1 MQQETKVK
9 FIHAADLHIDSPMRG
24 LDTYDGAPIDQLRAA
39 TRRALIGLV
48 DLALREKVDLVI
60 LAGDIYD
67 RELGDFRA
75 ALFFREQMIRLVGA
89 GVRVFIVKGN
99 HDAEGQISKRLPDVQ
114 GVHVFSSRTAEVID
128 LPHLGVA
135 VHGKSFPERIVSE
148 DLVPSYHEPIAGR
161 FNIGVLHTSLTGRI
175 GHDPYAPTDV
185 ETLSAKNYDY
195 FALGHIHA
203 REVVREANPR
213 IVFPGNLQGRHVG
226 ETGSKGCELVIV
238 DGNMVTSAE
247 HVSLDVVRWH
257 NLTVDATGLETVTT
271 LAQKF
276 QDACKG
282 CISGAQDRLHAMR
295 VTVQGE
301 SALHALEARDPGS
314 IAAAIQAATQ
324 DFVLADL
331 WIESVHLELRSPI
344 DREAVAQRPDAVG
357 EVVRLVDE
365 LAADDDALR
374 AWILANLDKLPNL
387 PPDLADVDPSKLTG
401 EELRAYLAEAEA
413 TVLSK
418 LTAASA

>member
-1 MQQETKVK
+1 MK

-24 LDTYDGAPIDQLRAA
+24 LDTYDGAPVDLLRGA

-67 RELGDFRA
+67 RDLGDFRA

-89 GVRVFIVKGN
+89 GIQIFIIKGN

-128 LPHLGVA
+128 LAGLGVA

-148 DLVPSYHEPIAGR
+148 DLAPSYHEPVAGR
-161 FNIGVLHTSLTGRI
+161 FNIGVLHTSLTGRV

-185 ETLSAKNYDY
+185 ATLSAKGYDY
-195 FALGHIHA
+195 FALGHVHA

-213 IVFPGNLQGRHVG
+213 IVFPGNLQGRDVG

-238 DGNMVTSAE
+238 DGNTITSAE

-257 NLTVDATGLETVTT
+257 DLTLDATGLETVTS

-276 QDACKG
+276 QDGCKSCVAG
-282 CISGAQDRLHAMR
+282 TQDRLHAMR
-295 VTVQGE
+295 VTIQGE
-301 SALHALEARDPGS
+301 SALHAIEARDPGS
-314 IAAAIQAATQ
+314 LAAAIQAATQ
-324 DFVLADL
+324 DFVIADL
-331 WIESVHLELRSPI
+331 WIESVHLKLRSPI
-344 DREAVAQRPDAVG
+344 DREAAAQRPDAVG
-357 EVVRLVDE
+357 EVIRLVDE
-365 LAADDDALR
+365 LVANDGELR
-374 AWILANLDKLPNL
+374 TWILENLDKLPNL
-387 PPDLADVDPSKLTG
+387 PPDLSDVDPGKLTV
-401 EELRAYLAEAEA
+401 EQLRAFLADAEA

-418 LTAASA
+418 LSAAGA

>member
-1 MQQETKVK
+1 MK

-24 LDTYDGAPIDQLRAA
+24 LDTYDGAPVDQLRAA

-48 DLALREKVDLVI
+48 DLALREKVDLVV

-75 ALFFREQMIRLVGA
+75 AIFFREQMIRLVNA
-89 GVRVFIVKGN
+89 GILVFVVKGN

-128 LPHLGVA
+128 LPNLGVA
-135 VHGKSFPERIVSE
+135 VHGRSFPERVVSE
-148 DLVPSYHEPIAGR
+148 DLVPSYHEPVAGR
-161 FNIGVLHTSLTGRI
+161 FNIGVLHTSLTGRV

-185 ETLSAKNYDY
+185 ATLSAKNYDY
-195 FALGHIHA
+195 FALGHVHA

-238 DGNMVTSAE
+238 DGNTITSAE
-247 HVSLDVVRWH
+247 HVALDVVRWH
-257 NLTVDATGLETVTT
+257 DLTLDATGLDTVTA
-271 LAQKF
+271 LAQRF
-276 QDACKG
+276 QEACRS
-282 CISGAQDRLHAMR
+282 CVAGAQDRLHAMR

-301 SALHALEARDPGS
+301 TTLYALEARDPGS
-314 IAAAIQAATQ
+314 VAAAIQAATQ
-324 DFVLADL
+324 DFAIADL
-331 WIESVHLELRSPI
+331 WIESVRLALRSPI
-344 DREAVAQRPDAVG
+344 DREAAAQRPDAVG

-365 LAADDDALR
+365 LAASDDALR
-374 AWILANLDKLPNL
+374 TWALANLDKLPTI
-387 PPDLADVDPSKLTG
+387 PSDLVDIEPGKLTI
-401 EELRAYLAEAEA
+401 EQLRAFLTDAEA

-418 LTAASA
+418 LSAAGA

>member
-1 MQQETKVK
+1 MK

-24 LDTYDGAPIDQLRAA
+24 LDTYDGAPVDQLRAA

-67 RELGDFRA
+67 RDLGDFRA
-75 ALFFREQMIRLVGA
+75 ALFFREQMIRLVEG
-89 GVRVFIVKGN
+89 GILIFIVKGN

-128 LPHLGVA
+128 LAELGVA

-148 DLVPSYHEPIAGR
+148 DLVPSYHEPVAGR
-161 FNIGVLHTSLTGRI
+161 FNIGVLHTSLTGRV

-185 ETLSAKNYDY
+185 ATMLAKNYDY

-238 DGNMVTSAE
+238 DGNTITSAE

-257 NLTVDATGLETVTT
+257 GLTLDATDLENVTS

-282 CISGAQDRLHAMR
+282 CIAGAQDRLHAMR
-295 VTVQGE
+295 VTVQGD

-314 IAAAIQAATQ
+314 IVAAIQAATQ
-324 DFVLADL
+324 DFVAADL
-331 WIESVHLELRSPI
+331 WIESVQLELRSPI
-344 DREAVAQRPDAVG
+344 DREAAARRPDAVG
-357 EVVRLVDE
+357 EVVRLFDE
-365 LAADDDALR
+365 LAANDDVLR
-374 AWILANLDKLPNL
+374 AWILVNLDNLPNL
-387 PPDLADVDPSKLTG
+387 PSDLADVDPGELTDKQ
-401 EELRAYLAEAEA
+401 LRALLADAEA

-418 LTAASA
+418 LSAAGD

>member
-1 MQQETKVK
+1 MK

-24 LDTYDGAPIDQLRAA
+24 LDTYDGAPVNLLRGA
-39 TRRALIGLV
+39 TRRALISLV
-48 DLALREKVDLVI
+48 DLALREKVDLLL

-75 ALFFREQMIRLVGA
+75 ALFFREQMIRLVRA
-89 GVRVFIVKGN
+89 GIRVFIVKGN

-128 LPHLGVA
+128 LPDLGA
-135 VHGKSFPERIVSE
+135 AIHGRSFPERIVSE
-148 DLVPSYHEPIAGR
+148 DLVPSYHEPIVGR
-161 FNIGVLHTSLTGRI
+161 FNIGMLHTSLTGRI
-175 GHDPYAPTDV
+175 GHDPYAPTDAA
-185 ETLSAKNYDY
+185 TLSAKNYDY
-195 FALGHIHA
+195 FALGHVHA

-238 DGNMVTSAE
+238 EGNTITSAE

-257 NLTVDATGLETVTT
+257 DLTLDATGLETVTA

-276 QDACKG
+276 QDACKAG
-282 CISGAQDRLHAMR
+282 IAGAHDRLHAMR

-301 SALHALEARDPGS
+301 SALHALEAGDPGS

-324 DFVLADL
+324 DFVAADL
-331 WIESVHLELRSPI
+331 WIESVQLELRSPI
-344 DREAVAQRPDAVG
+344 DREAAAQRPDAVG
-357 EVVRLVDE
+357 EVVRLVNE
-365 LAADDDALR
+365 LIAHDDALR
-374 AWILANLDKLPNL
+374 TWTLANLDKLPNL
-387 PPDLADVDPSKLTG
+387 PSDLADIDPGRLTG
-401 EELRAYLAEAEA
+401 EELKAFLVDAEA
-413 TVLSK
+413 TILSK
-418 LTAASA
+418 LSAAGD